1 MGVFARDRIATV
13 ALLIAMLAA
22 TAPAAYAKTYTPNKA
37 GDPKPGN
44 CKPSDCTLR
53 EAVIAANGHPGS
65 DEIVLQAGDTY
76 KLRYSEG
83 VPEDLGHS
91 GDLDV
96 RNGPLTIESSSVGKR
111 AIIDANDNFR
121 VFETFA
127 PTTFRSLTIK
137 RGSAYAEDPLELL
150 IGGGLFTST
159 GGRAKIF
166 KSRLTGNFNGAV
178 AAGGASVSIS
188 RSSLGGNSSGAN
200 ASTAPISISR
210 STISGNEG
218 VGAASNG
225 GSISVSRST
234 VAGNSGGGIY
244 VTLDASATV
253 SRSTVRGNT
262 NFYRG
267 GINVYGHLELTN
279 STVSGNHATSNGG
292 GLWVGQGSA
301 RLVNDTID
309 GNQADG
315 SGGGAEAQYGAP
327 VSMNAVT
334 VAHNKAFAPGPSSG
348 GGGIFTEDTAEFT
361 VKNSIIAFNSAL
373 SGPDCQGS
381 VVSGSQNLLS
391 SDNSTCL
398 GFSSPGDF
406 LSVTPSQLKLG
417 TLHKNGGPT
426 KTDALGK
433 HSKAINR
440 AGSDAPSHDQRGVKR
455 DSKPDIGAY
464 ERR

>member
-1 MGVFARDRIATV
+1 MVRRGGLVFVIA
-13 ALLIAMLAA
+13 AMLAA
-22 TAPAAYAKTYTPNKA
+22 TAPAVYAKTFTPNRT
-37 GDPKPGN
+37 GDHKPGT

-53 EAVIAANGHPGS
+53 EAVIAANKHPGS
-65 DEIVLQAGDTY
+65 DEIVLRAGDTY
-76 KLRYSEG
+76 KLGYSAG
-83 VPEDLGHS
+83 APEDLGHS

-96 RNGPLTIESSSVGKR
+96 RNSPLTIQSSSVGKR

-127 PTTFRSLTIK
+127 LTTFRSLTIK
-137 RGSAYAEDPLELL
+137 RGNAGAEDPGGLL

-159 GGRAKIF
+159 GGKAKII
-166 KSRLTGNFNGAV
+166 KSRLTGNFGGAV
-178 AAGGASVSIS
+178 VAGGASVSIS
-188 RSSLGGNSSGAN
+188 RSSLAGNSSGAG
-200 ASTAPISISR
+200 ASAAPISISR
-210 STISGNEG
+210 STISGNQG
-218 VGAASNG
+218 VGAAANG

-234 VAGNSGGGIY
+234 LAGNSGGGIY
-244 VTLDASATV
+244 VTLDVSATV
-253 SRSTVRGNT
+253 SRSTVRGNNT
-262 NFYRG
+262 FYG
-267 GINVYGHLELTN
+267 AGINVYGHLTLTN
-279 STVSGNHATSNGG
+279 STVSGNHATNNGG

-334 VAHNKAFAPGPSSG
+334 VAHNKAIAP

-361 VKNSIIAFNSAL
+361 VKNSIIALNSA
-373 SGPDCQGS
+373 SGGPDCKGS
-381 VVSGSQNLLS
+381 VISRGQNILS
-391 SDNSTCL
+391 SDNSTCP
-398 GFSSPGDF
+398 GFTSPGDF

-426 KTDALGK
+426 KTDLLGK

-440 AGSDAPSHDQRGVKR
+440 AGSDAPSRDQRGVKR
-455 DSKPDIGAY
+455 GKHPDIGAY
-464 ERR
+464 ERA